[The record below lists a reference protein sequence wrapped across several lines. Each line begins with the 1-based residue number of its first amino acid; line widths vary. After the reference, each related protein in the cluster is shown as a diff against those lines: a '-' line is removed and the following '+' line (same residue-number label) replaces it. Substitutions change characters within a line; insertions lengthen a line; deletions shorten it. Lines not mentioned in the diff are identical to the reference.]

1 MSTTS
6 AIAELEKRIDHYY
19 EAHSAKRVAM
29 AALLVGV
36 VSIGL
41 CWAAYYFTVN
51 VFVATGVFAV
61 GSLLAI
67 NVVMY
72 AIVPPM
78 KQLADSKKRMLGALK
93 NPIRIKSVNG
103 NKVALADSS
112 GKVGGLSR
120 LEQKVWDSI
129 VISYFIKMSARGGAG
144 STRSANVALSSTET
158 KVMAKR
164 QAELIAHKKE
174 LLAERNKMD
183 EERAGLDARAKE
195 LKKMQDKLE
204 DRMSR
209 VEASKED
216 LVRLKVNLQR
226 RIEESENAEVDSAE
240 HTILEEKAAELKA
253 KELAL
258 ESAKQKLA
266 DDRDRL
272 DAKKTQLEGVD
283 AALQGSTPVND
294 STDSKAEEQ
303 EAREKDIEER
313 LRYVA
318 SVEDDLIARLNQLSE
333 REASV
338 EQTEVEAGIR
348 ED

>member
-1 MSTTS
+1 MSTNS
-6 AIAELEKRIDHYY
+6 AIADLEKRIDHYY

-41 CWAAYYFTVN
+41 CWAAYYFTLN
-51 VFVATGVFAV
+51 AFIATGVFAV
-61 GSLLAI
+61 GSLLAVNI
-67 NVVMY
+67 VMY

-78 KQLADSKKRMLGALK
+78 KQLADSKERMLGALK
-93 NPIRIKSVNG
+93 NPIRIKSVKK
-103 NKVALADSS
+103 NKVALADSC
-112 GKVGGLSR
+112 GKVSGLSR
-120 LEQKVWDSI
+120 LEQAVWDSI
-129 VISYFIKMSARGGAG
+129 VISYFIKMSAGGGAR
-144 STRSANVALSSTET
+144 SSRSADSTLSSSEK
-158 KVMAKR
+158 KVMEKR

-174 LLAERNKMD
+174 LLAERSKMD
-183 EERAGLDARAKE
+183 AERAGLDARAKE

-209 VEASKED
+209 VEASEED
-216 LVRLKVNLQR
+216 LVRLKANLQR
-226 RIEESENAEVDSAE
+226 RIEESGNAEVDSAE
-240 HTILEEKAAELKA
+240 HTILQEKAAELKA

-258 ESAKQKLA
+258 ESAKQELA

-272 DAKKTQLEGVD
+272 GAKKTQLEGVD
-283 AALQGSTPVND
+283 ETLQGFAAVND
-294 STDSKAEEQ
+294 STDSKAEELK
-303 EAREKDIEER
+303 AREVDIEER

-338 EQTEVEAGIR
+338 EQSEVEAGIR